1 MEHSGLNRREA
12 LRKLAA
18 SGIGSAIAV
27 LWVDNLAALA
37 RERADHLHVV
47 AATNQPAAAWAPRI
61 LNAHQHQTVAVL
73 AELIIP
79 QTDTPGAKGALVDRF
94 IDATL
99 AAAEAPDRDRFIA
112 GLAWLDKRS
121 LALYAKDFVSSSPA
135 QQTELL
141 TAISTDASAGN
152 APGREFF
159 TAIKSMTI
167 TGYYT
172 SEVGLRVELGD
183 DGQMFLP
190 SYEGCTHPEHQR

>member
-1 MEHSGLNRREA
+1 MKLSGLSRREA

-18 SGIGSAIAV
+18 GGIGSATAV

-37 RERADHLHVV
+37 RGQADHLHVV
-47 AATNQPAAAWAPRI
+47 AATSQPAAAWTPKV
-61 LNAHQHQTVAVL
+61 LDAHQQQVVAVL

-99 AAAEAPDRDRFIA
+99 AAAEPPDRDRFIA
-112 GLAWLDKRS
+112 GLAWLDKHS
-121 LALYAKDFVSSSPA
+121 TALYRKDFVSSSTA

-141 TAISTDASAGN
+141 TAITMGASAAN
-152 APGREFF
+152 APGLEFF

-172 SEVGLRVELGD
+172 SEIGLRVELGD